1 MHFFII
7 SYTLIFSRLPL
18 ILIHMLKN
26 KALVLYKNQIALV
39 EETGE
44 KYKIIFAGGTQKVRE
59 KDVVLLH
66 EGPAGSIQSVSGTAD
81 VLFAEPEKLELKK
94 TAVAEAWELLDGQ
107 EATLGEL
114 AELIFGSYT
123 PEHAWAAYRLLC
135 ETPWFE
141 LSDSHS
147 GGCSFRPR
155 KREEAEA
162 SAAKA
167 EEKGR
172 EQELRAAFLSRLKKK
187 QLDFPGDTKFMQDVE
202 ALALGKTDKSKTL
215 REAGLK
221 ETPEAAHKLLLAT
234 SCWNIYR
241 NPHPSRWGLSAQS
254 AAETLSRPPE
264 EQRLDLTGKPE
275 YTAFA
280 IDNEWSSDPDDA
292 VCFDGEYLWIHVAD
306 PASTVFPGSKID
318 TAARSR
324 GATLYLP
331 EGAARMLAEES
342 LEDYALGLTPVSRA
356 LSFRIRLDESGAV
369 TDSAVFKTLVAVKR
383 LPYGEADAQ
392 KNSQHL
398 DPLFADAQ
406 KDTERRKH
414 ARAVNNHLPE
424 IHISAEKK
432 DGTADITI
440 EEVARTES
448 ADMVREM
455 MLLAGEAAARFA
467 FKNAIP
473 FPYISQDAPDLPREL
488 PDGLA
493 GQYRLRRSM
502 KSRRVGVTPSAHA
515 GLGLGMYSQVTSP
528 LRRYSD
534 LVAHQQLRA
543 FIDGRKPLDRD
554 TVLERISA
562 GDAAA
567 SAAVQAERKSRLHW
581 ILAWLTAHP
590 EWNADAVVV
599 EQRAGKTVL
608 FIPSLAQETQL
619 VLSGDRPLNSV
630 VRVRAGNISIPD
642 LTVTFA
648 EV

>member
-1 MHFFII
+1 
-7 SYTLIFSRLPL
+7 
-18 ILIHMLKN
+18 
-26 KALVLYKNQIALV
+26 
-39 EETGE
+39 
-44 KYKIIFAGGTQKVRE
+44 
-59 KDVVLLH
+59 
-66 EGPAGSIQSVSGTAD
+66 
-81 VLFAEPEKLELKK
+81 
-94 TAVAEAWELLDGQ
+94 
-107 EATLGEL
+107 
-114 AELIFGSYT
+114 
-123 PEHAWAAYRLLC
+123 
-135 ETPWFE
+135 
-141 LSDSHS
+141 
-147 GGCSFRPR
+147 
-155 KREEAEA
+155 
-162 SAAKA
+162 
-167 EEKGR
+167 
-172 EQELRAAFLSRLKKK
+172 
-187 QLDFPGDTKFMQDVE
+187 
-202 ALALGKTDKSKTL
+202 
-215 REAGLK
+215 
-221 ETPEAAHKLLLAT
+221 
-234 SCWNIYR
+234 
-241 NPHPSRWGLSAQS
+241 
-254 AAETLSRPPE
+254 
-264 EQRLDLTGKPE
+264 
-275 YTAFA
+275 
-280 IDNEWSSDPDDA
+280 
-292 VCFDGEYLWIHVAD
+292 
-306 PASTVFPGSKID
+306 
-318 TAARSR
+318 
-324 GATLYLP
+324 
-331 EGAARMLAEES
+331 MLAEES

-383 LPYGEADAQ
+383 LTYGEADAQ
-392 KNSQHL
+392 KNSPHL
-398 DPLFADAQ
+398 APLFAAAQ
-406 KDTERRKH
+406 KNTERRKQ
-414 ARAVNNHLPE
+414 AGAVFIDLPE

-473 FPYISQDAPDLPREL
+473 FPYICPDAPDLPREL